1 MLLDYLKFHSSIFF
15 ITVFIICL
23 LITLTILLF
32 KSKKEI
38 LAIGC
43 GVCVL
48 AVLLLTT
55 LSANFWFDR
64 PSSTIVVMP
73 DKQNLRLAEDGQ
85 LSFCV
90 NGFART
96 WKGTK
101 EGVVSTEAKIF
112 NNRPMRCY
120 SVDESVEYLRKA
132 GASDSELERFRA
144 VYK

>member
-1 MLLDYLKFHSSIFF
+1 MLLDYLKVHGSIFF
-15 ITVFIICL
+15 IALFLIVFLIFLTVA
-23 LITLTILLF
+23 LF
-32 KSKKEI
+32 KLKKEL

-43 GVCVL
+43 GVCIL

-55 LSANFWFDR
+55 MSANFWFDR

-101 EGVVSTEAKIF
+101 EGIVSTEAKLF

-120 SVDESVEYLRKA
+120 SVEESVEYLRNA
-132 GASDSELERFRA
+132 GASDSELERFRN